1 MYLILYNL
9 LTEVMPLLR
18 RLHALR
24 SEMLHLVK
32 ELQYALFVVIECAWQ
47 GLLTGARRSHALDEL
62 LTAHR
67 QFLSAV
73 ISGALLDEKTK
84 VFLFLLKN

>member
-1 MYLILYNL
+1 MIYCSFIV
-9 LTEVMPLLR
+9 TEVMPLLR

-24 SEMLHLVK
+24 SEMVHFVK

-47 GLLTGARRSHALDEL
+47 RLSTGARKLHALDQL
-62 LTAHR
+62 LSAHR

-73 ISGALLDEKTK
+73 TAGALLDDTTK
-84 VFLFLLKN
+84 VNFFL